1 MFRVHALTYGLGPH
15 FRFRALQ
22 YMRSNATT
30 LSINVQC
37 SYAAYHTLGLGNKAR
52 PGTAVK
58 SKRPSRADDSGGR
71 AGNRRRATLEGGMFV
86 PGDLSDLWMA
96 VCASSPPPPPL
107 PPSPSALFSS
117 LTTYTVLAP
126 ASSARLSSIKCA
138 LVHVI
143 AHEPALHSYI
153 ITA

>member
-1 MFRVHALTYGLGPH
+1 
-15 FRFRALQ
+15 
-22 YMRSNATT
+22 
-30 LSINVQC
+30 
-37 SYAAYHTLGLGNKAR
+37 
-52 PGTAVK
+52 
-58 SKRPSRADDSGGR
+58 
-71 AGNRRRATLEGGMFV
+71 MFV

-126 ASSARLSSIKCA
+126 ASSARLFSIKCA